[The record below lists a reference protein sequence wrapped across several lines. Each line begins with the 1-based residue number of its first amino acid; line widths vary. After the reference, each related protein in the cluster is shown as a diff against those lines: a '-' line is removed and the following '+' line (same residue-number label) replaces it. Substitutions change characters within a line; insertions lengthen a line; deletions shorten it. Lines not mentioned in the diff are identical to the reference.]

1 MCWPINI
8 NIRTDSYF
16 TSAAEPR
23 QLWGFGSSR
32 GRQHNSMLTLS
43 TVRPDGHRVLQHRLS
58 ELPWK
63 CVWTLIG
70 AIKTLAI

>member
-1 MCWPINI
+1 
-8 NIRTDSYF
+8 
-16 TSAAEPR
+16 
-23 QLWGFGSSR
+23 
-32 GRQHNSMLTLS
+32 MLTLS